1 MVKGKISVTLLL
13 SHFHDLYKEKK
24 LIKYGARI
32 DIQYD
37 TQRKQMKLKL
47 FLIISLL
54 KMKEKQSQ
62 LPKRDF

>member
-13 SHFHDLYKEKK
+13 SYFHDLCKEKK
-24 LIKYGARI
+24 LIKYGVRI

-47 FLIISLL
+47 FPIISLL